1 MHLHLGLKQEENIHG
16 NAVNSAYQNLDQ
28 AANCTI
34 RSSMLT
40 TVLLSAID
48 LKCSLLSYPAWSDSF
63 ERGGYKDRKQVT
75 SVWYYGL
82 LSPY

>member
-28 AANCTI
+28 AANGTI

-40 TVLLSAID
+40 TVLLSAIVV
-48 LKCSLLSYPAWSDSF
+48 SYPAWSDSF

>member
-28 AANCTI
+28 AANGTI

-48 LKCSLLSYPAWSDSF
+48 LKCSLLSYPA
-63 ERGGYKDRKQVT
+63 
-75 SVWYYGL
+75 
-82 LSPY
+82 